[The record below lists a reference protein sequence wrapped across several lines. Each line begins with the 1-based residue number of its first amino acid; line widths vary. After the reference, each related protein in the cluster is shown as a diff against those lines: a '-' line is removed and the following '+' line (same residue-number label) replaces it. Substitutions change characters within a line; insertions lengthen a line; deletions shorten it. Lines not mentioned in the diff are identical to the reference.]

1 MAGDI
6 LLVLQNVPLIK
17 QPAHTQEVGLLQ
29 MVVTMFYDQ
38 GLLVEPFV
46 RVIPVISVTASN
58 FMGCDNINPLFI
70 FMEEINEEDI
80 VDINC
85 YHIVT

>member
-1 MAGDI
+1 M
-6 LLVLQNVPLIK
+6 NVVVHIRD
-17 QPAHTQEVGLLQ
+17 QEVLRML
-29 MVVTMFYDQ
+29 VTMFYDQ

-80 VDINC
+80 VNINC
-85 YHIVT
+85 YHIIT